1 MKEID
6 LRSRKNQDKK
16 TSPTMNFDHRRH
28 LPVFALV
35 LLLGAPFATGE
46 QSASAEGAKPLFTA
60 VVRTTA
66 YTHTEADHLAYG
78 TKNAFGTGLSYTPE
92 YHSVRQPTGR
102 SFRWERSSRSRVMT
116 GSSSSTTTA
125 AHWSAP
131 KLIDLYFPD
140 RKRMNNWGSRI
151 VNIEVLELGS
161 FQTSFRVLAERGK
174 HPHCLKMMASLMKV
188 DWNQPR
194 VRR

>member
-1 MKEID
+1 M
-6 LRSRKNQDKK
+6 LRL
-16 TSPTMNFDHRRH
+16 RH
-28 LPVFALV
+28 MFHAFACALF
-35 LLLGAPFATGE
+35 LGAPVIVSSEENAAATTT
-46 QSASAEGAKPLFTA
+46 KPLFTA

-78 TKNAFGTGLSYTPE
+78 AKNAFGTGLSYTPE
-92 YHSVRQPTGR
+92 YHSVAADWSKFPLGTKFKIKGYDRL
-102 SFRWERSSRSRVMT
+102 FIVDDY
-116 GSSSSTTTA
+116 GSALVGTKT
-125 AHWSAP
+125 
-131 KLIDLYFPD
+131 LDLYFPD
-140 RKRMNNWGSRI
+140 RKRMNNWGVRI

-194 VRR
+194 VRQ